1 MTTKVLNHL
10 TMNRILYHL
19 FHMQHLIIITNHLFL
34 LTINNKNFPK
44 DRCFFHSNAF
54 FIGGNMKV
62 LHAFIHARPPAV
74 THFNVPFNYVM
85 IKQSRES
92 SNDFL
97 IVTNKWKNK
106 DSEIGITWISMNQSS
121 AVSNKYIIFEK
132 FCKRGGFF
140 LFSAIDAHI
149 VYLQRKN

>member
-1 MTTKVLNHL
+1 
-10 TMNRILYHL
+10 
-19 FHMQHLIIITNHLFL
+19 
-34 LTINNKNFPK
+34 
-44 DRCFFHSNAF
+44 
-54 FIGGNMKV
+54 
-62 LHAFIHARPPAV
+62 
-74 THFNVPFNYVM
+74 M
-85 IKQSRES
+85 IKQSRDS

>member
-1 MTTKVLNHL
+1 
-10 TMNRILYHL
+10 
-19 FHMQHLIIITNHLFL
+19 
-34 LTINNKNFPK
+34 
-44 DRCFFHSNAF
+44 
-54 FIGGNMKV
+54 MKV

-85 IKQSRES
+85 IKQSRYS